1 MQYGINP
8 LSIVAVRNEP
18 CNTSE
23 MVTQLLY
30 GEVFKIIDNRKKW
43 VKIRIA
49 FDNYE
54 GWIDVKQFQRFQK
67 II

>member
-1 MQYGINP
+1 MHYGINP

-43 VKIRIA
+43 VKIRIY

-54 GWIDVKQFQRFQK
+54 CLIDIKQFQDIYK
-67 II
+67 

>member
-18 CNTSE
+18 WDTSE

-30 GEVFKIIDNRKKW
+30 GEVFKIIDNRKSGLKLESLLII
-43 VKIRIA
+43 KRAGFQIPGYFKRIL
-49 FDNYE
+49 
-54 GWIDVKQFQRFQK
+54 
-67 II
+67 